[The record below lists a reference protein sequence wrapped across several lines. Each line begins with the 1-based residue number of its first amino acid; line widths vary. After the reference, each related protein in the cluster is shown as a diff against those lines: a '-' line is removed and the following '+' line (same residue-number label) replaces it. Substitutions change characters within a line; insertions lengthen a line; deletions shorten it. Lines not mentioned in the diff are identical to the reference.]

1 MGCRVRVECETGAA
15 TLADVA
21 NRADTSNL
29 AGTSH
34 DQAAAELT
42 SMKSAMSRSAPG
54 WSGQVILAALPGVG

>member
-1 MGCRVRVECETGAA
+1 VGCRVRVECETGGA

-34 DQAAAELT
+34 DQAAVELT
-42 SMKSAMSRSAPG
+42 SPKNL
-54 WSGQVILAALPGVG
+54 I

>member
-1 MGCRVRVECETGAA
+1 VGCRVRVECETGAA

-34 DQAAAELT
+34 DQAAVELT
-42 SMKSAMSRSAPG
+42 SPKNL
-54 WSGQVILAALPGVG
+54 I